1 VEVPRK
7 RGQVNLALVVVGT
20 VVGNCLEWYDFAC
33 YSAFTKEISRNF
45 FPATEDGVSELLGA
59 LGVYAAAF
67 VMRPVGGLLLGY
79 IGDKYGRTVSLRL
92 SVVGMG
98 TAAIVMAAL
107 PSYAY
112 APGYSIGLP
121 ATVLMFIVRM
131 IQGLSVG
138 GELVGSMI
146 YSAET
151 ATPGR
156 ETLLACLPLASA
168 MSGSAMGFLVA
179 GVLTAVLTEEQEML
193 FGWRIGFALGT
204 PLTFLAVYV
213 RSKLHESDA
222 YMDAKA
228 DQEAKGGRRES
239 PVKEA
244 LTGHGFQILLVFVAT
259 SLWCLGIWMAMA
271 WLRVFYTALIPNPVG
286 ESRAHIINM
295 ACIVIAALSFIP
307 IAALTDRLR
316 DGVFRVMF
324 AGGCFLCLA
333 APFLLT
339 VISHGTQNLAG
350 VILGQLVWMVAL
362 AMFGAPMTR
371 WMVGRFPTHVQYCAL
386 AIAYNLS
393 QAVFAG
399 PAEFVL
405 TKIAVGSDMLV
416 APALYFSA
424 VAALALGALVVAEK
438 TRLGRPRPASPARAP
453 DLSWEPPAPAS

>member
-1 VEVPRK
+1 M
-7 RGQVNLALVVVGT
+7 NLVLVVVGT

-45 FPATEDGVSELLGA
+45 FPATDDGVSELLGA

-98 TAAIVMAAL
+98 TAAIVMAVL

-121 ATVLMFIVRM
+121 ATILMFIVRM
-131 IQGLSVG
+131 VQGLSVG

-179 GVLTAVLTEEQEML
+179 GILTAVLTEEQEML
-193 FGWRIGFALGT
+193 YGWRIGFALGT

-213 RSKLHESDA
+213 RSKLHESDTFIE
-222 YMDAKA
+222 AKA
-228 DQEAKGGRRES
+228 NQEAKGGRERQS

-244 LTGHGFQILLVFVAT
+244 LTSHGLQVFLVFVAT

-271 WLRVFYTALIPNPVG
+271 WLRVFYTTLVANPVE
-286 ESRAHIINM
+286 ESRAHILNM
-295 ACIVIAALSFIP
+295 SCIVLAALSFIP
-307 IAALTDRLR
+307 IAALADRLR
-316 DGVFRVMF
+316 DGTFRVMF
-324 AGGCFLCLA
+324 SGGCFLCLA

-339 VISHGTQNLAG
+339 VISRGASDI
-350 VILGQLVWMVAL
+350 VAVVLGQLVWMVSL

-405 TKIAVGSDMLV
+405 TKIAVSSDLLV

-424 VAALALGALVVAEK
+424 VAVLALGALVVADK
-438 TRLGRPRPASPARAP
+438 TYFGRPRVASPVRTP
-453 DLSWEPPAPAS
+453 DLSWEPSAPGS